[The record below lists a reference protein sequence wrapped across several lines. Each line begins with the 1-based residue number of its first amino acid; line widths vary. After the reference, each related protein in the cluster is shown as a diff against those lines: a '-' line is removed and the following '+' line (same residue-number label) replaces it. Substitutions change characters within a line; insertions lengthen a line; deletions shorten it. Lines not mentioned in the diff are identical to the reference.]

1 MKMVVK
7 SSGGVRIP
15 FWLPTV
21 LLLNEATACLLA
33 SQARK
38 YGATVNNRDM
48 IKAISALRRYKRRNG
63 GLRLMEVVSANG
75 DKVTV
80 DV

>member
-1 MKMVVK
+1 MVVK

-38 YGATVNNRDM
+38 YGATENNRDM

>member
-1 MKMVVK
+1 MKMVVN
-7 SSGGVRIP
+7 SSSGVRIP
-15 FWLPTV
+15 LWFPFG
-21 LLLNEATACLLA
+21 LLLNDVTACLLT

-75 DKVTV
+75 DEVTV